1 MLLRHAIGSVLR
13 RRRLERGTT
22 LRQLSESS
30 RISVPYLSEVE
41 RGRKEA
47 SSEILATLC
56 RVLEITER
64 ELLARVAG
72 EYAGLT
78 DGRPAASGLRLVETP
93 SRVESPRVGAPLRV
107 DTPAR
112 VEAPAR
118 IVELGARE
126 PEHRAVSGRRSTFDA
141 QLLAA

>member
-13 RRRLERGTT
+13 RLRLERGTT

-78 DGRPAASGLRLVETP
+78 DGRPAPPDCDSSRPRRASRRRGSAPRCASTP
-93 SRVESPRVGAPLRV
+93 PPGSKPQPASSNRCPR
-107 DTPAR
+107 AR
-112 VEAPAR
+112 AS
-118 IVELGARE
+118 LGIR
-126 PEHRAVSGRRSTFDA
+126 SSSTFDA